1 MARSFILALL
11 LSSASGVR
19 LPFLRRRGSG
29 SKSLNERATA
39 EAATPAGAKKLA
51 QIRTILADAPFV
63 SSVTRTLASDDD
75 AAAATAAERAA
86 IAAARAA
93 LPDDAWVASR
103 TDDELLPFAR
113 AAGSDD
119 LVERLAETSAWR
131 AQNLPD
137 AADRSWE
144 LSRFFAANEGSFAES
159 DELGARPFLEWVR
172 DGDGDGDDSAPAVTL
187 DGASLIVLRPGRHR
201 VGAIEAERW
210 LKLISWQGERA
221 TTTWARAAGSEGGGA
236 DGRGAV
242 SLIVDRTGAG
252 LRNQDPALLRRL
264 LPALTRHYPYSLH
277 RAYVAPVNV
286 VFWAIWSVAKA
297 LLPAKVTARF
307 TLLSG
312 DDWREKLA
320 EEIGEP
326 EVAERLRAYIDT

>member
-1 MARSFILALL
+1 M
-11 LSSASGVR
+11 
-19 LPFLRRRGSG
+19 
-29 SKSLNERATA
+29 
-39 EAATPAGAKKLA
+39 
-51 QIRTILADAPFV
+51 
-63 SSVTRTLASDDD
+63 
-75 AAAATAAERAA
+75 
-86 IAAARAA
+86 
-93 LPDDAWVASR
+93 
-103 TDDELLPFAR
+103 
-113 AAGSDD
+113 
-119 LVERLAETSAWR
+119 
-131 AQNLPD
+131 PD

-159 DELGARPFLEWVR
+159 DELGAKPFLEWVR
-172 DGDGDGDDSAPAVTL
+172 DARTATATSAPPVTL